1 MHLTRRSDTFSDC
14 DMSERQPNI
23 LMIITDS
30 QRYDT
35 VAALGNPIIKTPV
48 LDRLVREGTAF
59 TSAYTPSPMCVPARC
74 ALLYGQYPSHTGCY
88 DNVTGMPTDGRASF
102 VEALA
107 DDGYHTHG
115 IGKTHFTPD
124 PNAMRG
130 FQTRLTQAEVAL
142 SPDADDY
149 LRFLHD
155 QGFDHVCDP
164 HGPRGE
170 TMTLPHPSQLPA
182 RLHPSQWI
190 GDRTVEFID
199 DANGKRPWFV
209 YSSFVHPHPPWTPPN
224 PWHKL
229 YRPMQMPVPNVPPG
243 YESLWTWVNR
253 DERRAVFRDQG
264 VDWNLLRAMKAYYY
278 ACISFI
284 DYQVGQMLAALQ
296 RRGQLDNTLILFL
309 SDHGDHLGDY
319 LTFHLGSMHDSC
331 ARIPLLVR
339 WPDRFK
345 ADVRCPRPVTL
356 LDVAPT
362 VLHAAGVG
370 HTLDLDGQDLGRIAD
385 GRVERSAAFIQFL
398 YAEKGI
404 YAVVTDDWKYAY
416 SAGDDVEFLFDRR
429 NDPQETQNV
438 ANLPLT
444 EQVQAALKR
453 VLLDHLRDVGEGS
466 AVDGNQWK
474 RYPEWKQPVE
484 PIIGQRVYD
493 HPWADLHIP
502 GYSDDTDSLC

>member
-1 MHLTRRSDTFSDC
+1 MAA
-14 DMSERQPNI
+14 QPPNI
-23 LMIITDS
+23 LLIITDS

-35 VAALGNPIIKTPV
+35 IAALGNPIIKTPN
-48 LDRLVREGTAF
+48 LDRLVHEGTAF

-74 ALLYGQYPSHTGCY
+74 ALLYGQYPPRTGCY

-102 VEALA
+102 VEVLA
-107 DDGYHTHG
+107 EAGYRTHG

-124 PNAMRG
+124 PKALRG
-130 FQTRLTQAEVAL
+130 FQTRLSQAEVAG
-142 SPDADDY
+142 SPDDDDY
-149 LRFLHD
+149 VRYLHD

-190 GDRTVEFID
+190 GDLTVEFID
-199 DANGKRPWFV
+199 DADRVQPWFV

-229 YRPMQMPVPNVPPG
+229 YRPTHMPLPNVPPN
-243 YESLWTWVNR
+243 YEALWTWVNR

-264 VDWNLLRAMKAYYY
+264 VDWHLLRAMKAYYY
-278 ACISFI
+278 ACVSFI
-284 DYQVGQMLAALQ
+284 DYQVGRMLDALQ
-296 RRGQLDNTLILFL
+296 RRGQLDNTVIVFT

-339 WPDRFK
+339 WPTRFE
-345 ADVRCPRPVTL
+345 AGRRCDRPVTL

-362 VLHAAGVG
+362 LLSAVGLHDS
-370 HTLDLDGQDLGRIAD
+370 LNRDGQELGAIAD
-385 GRVERSAAFIQFL
+385 GAVERTAAFIQFL
-398 YAEKGI
+398 RAEKGI

-416 SAGDDVEFLFDRR
+416 SAGDDIEFLFDRR
-429 NDPQETQNV
+429 RDPRETQNV

-444 EQVQAALKR
+444 EAVQASLKR
-453 VLLDHLRDVGEGS
+453 RLLEHLRSVGEVS
-466 AVDGNQWK
+466 AVDGDQWR
-474 RYPEWKQPVE
+474 RYPDWKPPVS

-493 HPWADLHIP
+493 HPWADLRIP
-502 GYSDDTDSLC
+502 GYSD